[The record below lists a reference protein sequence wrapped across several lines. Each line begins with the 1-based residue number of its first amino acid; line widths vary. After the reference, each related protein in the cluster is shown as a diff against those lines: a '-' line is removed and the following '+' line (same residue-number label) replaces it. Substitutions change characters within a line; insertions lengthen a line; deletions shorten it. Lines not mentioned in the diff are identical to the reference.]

1 MPVALQHRPEP
12 AEGEAVRCRVRMVT
26 YGLGRPVIHARV
38 PLAYAPCTHDLLE
51 QR

>member
-12 AEGEAVRCRVRMVT
+12 AEEAVRSHVRMVT

-38 PLAYAPCTHDLLE
+38 PRAYAPCTHDLLE